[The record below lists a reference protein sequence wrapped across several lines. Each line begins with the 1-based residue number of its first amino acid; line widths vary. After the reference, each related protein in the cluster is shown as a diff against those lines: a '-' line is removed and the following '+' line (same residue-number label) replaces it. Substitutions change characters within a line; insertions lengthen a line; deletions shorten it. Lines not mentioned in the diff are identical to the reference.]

1 MEEIDIKEFLK
12 SYAQRWYIIAIAV
25 VLCASIGVTYSKM
38 FKEQKYTATA
48 TMLLAKSSEAV
59 NSGTVDI
66 QGITTTDI
74 TINNQLIATYQVL
87 AQSSNVVREVL
98 DNLSL
103 TDVNENQ
110 LKSMIKVTS
119 KTGTQVI
126 QVSVTDTNP
135 YRATRIANEL
145 TNVFI
150 KQIKEWYKMD
160 NINIVD
166 QAEQPEYPSN
176 INTKKTFA
184 ISAGIGLVLSVGIL
198 TLIKL
203 LDNTINS
210 AKDIER
216 ELGLPVLSELPL
228 VKFN

>member
-12 SYAQRWYIIAIAV
+12 AYAQRWYIIMLAIM
-25 VLCASIGVTYSKM
+25 LCATVGVTYSKM
-38 FKEQKYTATA
+38 FKEPKYTATA
-48 TMLLAKSSEAV
+48 TMLLAKSSESV
-59 NSGTVDI
+59 NSGAVDN

-98 DNLSL
+98 DNLNL
-103 TDVNENQ
+103 TDVKEDE

-135 YRATRIANEL
+135 YRATRIANEV

-176 INTKKTFA
+176 INTKKTLL
-184 ISAGIGLVLSVGIL
+184 ISAAIGFILSVGIL

>member
-150 KQIKEWYKMD
+150 KQIKEWYKM
-160 NINIVD
+160 
-166 QAEQPEYPSN
+166 E
-176 INTKKTFA
+176 
-184 ISAGIGLVLSVGIL
+184 IGRAHV
-198 TLIKL
+198 
-203 LDNTINS
+203 
-210 AKDIER
+210 
-216 ELGLPVLSELPL
+216 
-228 VKFN
+228 

>member
-1 MEEIDIKEFLK
+1 MEEIDISEFLK
-12 SYAQRWYIIAIAV
+12 VYAQRWYIILLAI
-25 VLCASIGVTYSKM
+25 VLCSSIGVTYSKM
-38 FKEQKYTATA
+38 FKEPKYTATA
-48 TMLLAKSSEAV
+48 TMLLAQTNGAKDQS
-59 NSGTVDI
+59 TVDT

-87 AQSSNVVREVL
+87 AQSASVVREVIS
-98 DNLSL
+98 NLSL
-103 TDVNENQ
+103 DDVTESQ
-110 LKSMIKVTS
+110 LKSMIKVSS

-126 QVSVTDTNP
+126 EISVTDTNP
-135 YRATRIANEL
+135 YRATRITNEL

-150 KQIKEWYKMD
+150 ETVKEYYKMD

-176 INTKKTFA
+176 INTRKTLIIF
-184 ISAGIGLVLSVGIL
+184 AGIGFVLSVGIL

-203 LDNTINS
+203 LDNTINN